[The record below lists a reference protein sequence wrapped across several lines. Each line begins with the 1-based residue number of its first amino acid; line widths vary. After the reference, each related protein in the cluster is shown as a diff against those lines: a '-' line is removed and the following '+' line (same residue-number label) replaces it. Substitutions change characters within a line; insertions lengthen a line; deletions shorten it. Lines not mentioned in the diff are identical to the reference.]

1 MLLFLIVYE
10 ACAYR
15 NIIIIIRAD
24 RIQIHISA
32 DDQCSLLLLIIRDLN
47 Q

>member
-15 NIIIIIRAD
+15 NIIIIRAD